1 MPNVRREDLEM
12 KIPALMHLSRLGYGY
27 LSREQVRRRDRETN
41 IFPEALRAAT
51 EKING
56 RRLSDG
62 EFGQLTETL
71 RMQLDAEDLGK
82 AFYGTIRNGWNGI
95 RLIDFDRPENNL
107 FQSAAELPCGNGEGS
122 FRPDITLFVNGLPL
136 AMIEVKTGDRNGGLQ
151 AEYDRMLKRSQGK
164 EARRYLQA
172 AQVWAFSDDR
182 AEEQDALLPT
192 EGAFYATVAAGGFP
206 VYGVPGLLTPGGIR
220 LRARNA
226 EEERRI
232 LEDNGIMERPKSE
245 ALRKSVAPNKYTHRM
260 LTVLFFPERFLFLL
274 RYGIQYVRET
284 ETAGKEYLTRRILT
298 LRQMSVLR
306 SLRGKAARGFLNWSA
321 APCGAAG
328 EQAMNASL
336 VALLRDL
343 APMALLHWVSA
354 DETEQR
360 RDRKMLEA
368 CGVAC
373 VSRDEAPD
381 GRLILTPADE
391 APDGRLTLLRADE
404 ESDKRQP
411 ESGTRGGAGR
421 KVFILPS
428 PVFRY
433 GARRSFHA
441 KLRRAEPDA
450 ILVTRITERET
461 ERGFSAVVMR
471 MEVKPEKEKQYE

>member
-1 MPNVRREDLEM
+1 MANRRREDLEM

-27 LSREQVRRRDRETN
+27 LCREQVRRRDRETN

-51 EKING
+51 ERING
-56 RRLSDG
+56 RRISDG

-71 RMQLDAEDLGK
+71 RTQLDAEDLGK

-95 RLIDFDRPENNL
+95 RLIDFDRSENNL
-107 FQSAAELPCGNGEGS
+107 LQSAAELPCGSGEGS

-192 EGAFYATVAAGGFP
+192 EGAFYATVTVGGFP

-232 LEDNGIMERPKSE
+232 LEDNGITERPKSE

-284 ETAGKEYLTRRILT
+284 ETAAGKEYLTRRILT

-343 APMALLHWVSA
+343 APGTSLHWVSA
-354 DETEQR
+354 DETEQQ

-373 VSRDEAPD
+373 ALRDEMLD
-381 GRLILTPADE
+381 GRLIL
-391 APDGRLTLLRADE
+391 LRVDE